1 MKKIIL
7 AAACILALASP
18 AAAQTT
24 KPSDGA
30 SSQGNVGPGAS
41 QGAMKDGTGT
51 MKQGTTG
58 TSSRPSPGGDASTS
72 GAPRVPPSITPVL
85 PRNRVLLRTASTNN
99 NRHAK

>member
-7 AAACILALASP
+7 AAACILSLASP
-18 AAAQTT
+18 AAAQPT

-30 SSQGNVGPGAS
+30 SSQGNVGTGAS

-58 TSSRPSPGGDASTS
+58 TSSKPSPGGDASTS
-72 GAPRVPPSITPVL
+72 GA
-85 PRNRVLLRTASTNN
+85 NTAAGVNN
-99 NRHAK
+99 TGTAAQPGAVKDGVNKQ